1 MNRNKI
7 ITLARSNLN
16 SIESMISKT
25 PIDSEISHAKYAT
38 IINEEYKYCRLKE
51 SVRMIKNQRS
61 DVERDELIGE
71 GEGKR
76 IGINK
81 TIRENNN
88 NI

>member
-1 MNRNKI
+1 
-7 ITLARSNLN
+7 
-16 SIESMISKT
+16 MISKA
-25 PIDSEISHAKYAT
+25 PIDSEISHEKYAT

-61 DVERDELIGE
+61 DVEKDELI

-88 NI
+88 NIKKEFILH

>member
-1 MNRNKI
+1 
-7 ITLARSNLN
+7 
-16 SIESMISKT
+16 MISKA
-25 PIDSEISHAKYAT
+25 PIDSEISHEKYET
-38 IINEEYKYCRLKE
+38 IINEGYKYCRLKE

-61 DVERDELIGE
+61 DVEKDELI

-88 NI
+88 NIKKEFILH